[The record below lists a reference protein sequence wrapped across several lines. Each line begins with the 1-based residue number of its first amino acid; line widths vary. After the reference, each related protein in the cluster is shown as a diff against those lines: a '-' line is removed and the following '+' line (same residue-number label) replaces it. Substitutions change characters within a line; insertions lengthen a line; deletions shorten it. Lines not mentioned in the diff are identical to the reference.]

1 MSARRGELFRQ
12 ERAAIEDFLQN
23 FLVSDEATKEAT
35 TKYVAQ
41 LQRIANR
48 KSESLVVSLDD
59 LESYTDVPVCVDMRC
74 YALLR
79 VDIRRCDPLVP
90 WLLLAHVFRVPVS
103 LLSRSWFRISSR
115 TRTSTCPSSPMP
127 RMR

>member
-1 MSARRGELFRQ
+1 MSTRRGQLFRE

-41 LQRIANR
+41 LQLIANR

-59 LESYTDVPVCVDMRC
+59 LESYTDVPVCVDMRIC
-74 YALLR
+74 PALRPAGALAVAHTFLMPAAFSPGADFEHR
-79 VDIRRCDPLVP
+79 VEYVS
-90 WLLLAHVFRVPVS
+90 VPVDH
-103 LLSRSWFRISSR
+103 R
-115 TRTSTCPSSPMP
+115 
-127 RMR
+127 